1 VEFVAELPRTV
12 ASRQVRKVELRANA
26 LNPDTWDREAA
37 GIVIP
42 R

>member
-37 GIVIP
+37 GIVVP